1 MVWPKEMPGMVET
14 LEGEEY
20 RDGEAVT
27 QLATRIPKRLQR
39 AFKLHCTKHALGIG
53 VSITEALEDWLYHR
67 LIDEREAGASID
79 PVEIAGLQPHQ
90 QTLLRERS
98 YQLVGRGVRSPH
110 APGGRRTAASRDPG
124 RSPAAARTPR
134 VD

>member
-1 MVWPKEMPGMVET
+1 MADDLLGGDEC
-14 LEGEEY
+14 
-20 RDGEAVT
+20 RDGEPIV
-27 QLATRIPKRLQR
+27 QLATRVPRRLQR

-53 VSITEALEDWLYHR
+53 VSVTEALEDWLYHR
-67 LIDEREAGASID
+67 LIDEREAGATID
-79 PVEIAGLQPHQ
+79 PVEIAGLQSHQ
-90 QTLLRERS
+90 QQLLRERS

-110 APGGRRTAASRDPG
+110 APGRRGTPARGDSG